1 MEIHSHLN
9 TGRIEGVGSSRPTQ
23 QAARVLADKVD
34 LSSAGA
40 LDEALRNTPE
50 VRIDSVQRAREMVND
65 PAYPPRET
73 IRQIARLVASTLPEE
88 Y

>member
-1 MEIHSHLN
+1 MEINPHLN
-9 TGRIEGVGSSRPTQ
+9 TGRIEGVGPGRPAQ
-23 QAARVLADKVD
+23 QAARVLADNVD

-50 VRIDSVQRAREMVND
+50 VRIDSVQRARELVND
-65 PAYPPRET
+65 PAYPPREM
-73 IRQIARLVASTLPEE
+73 IRQIARLVASNLPEE